1 MAAQLE
7 QALAKLK
14 TTGVRMTPQR
24 HAILSYLLDSM
35 THPTADDIYR
45 SLESKFPNMSVATVY
60 NNLKVFIESGLVREL
75 TYGDSSSRFDADM
88 TDHYH
93 AVCDVCGKISDFE
106 YPRLS
111 DMEQTAA
118 EQTGFRVGG
127 YRLEVYGI
135 CPACADS
142 TKH

>member
-1 MAAQLE
+1 MAAHLE

-24 HAILSYLLDSM
+24 HAILSFLLDSM
-35 THPTADDIYR
+35 THPTADDIYK

-60 NNLKVFIESGLVREL
+60 NNLKVFIEAGLVREL

-93 AVCDVCGKISDFE
+93 ALCEVCGKITDFE
-106 YPRLS
+106 YPPLH
-111 DMEQTAA
+111 DVEVTAA
-118 EQTGFRVGG
+118 RQTGFQVRGH
-127 YRLEVYGI
+127 RLEVYGVCTDCTGI
-135 CPACADS
+135 